1 VSSSYRALALRSP
14 RPLAFGV
21 LHTIA
26 ATVGQTF
33 VISLFLPHIKT
44 SFGFDDADAA
54 SLFTLTTVLSAGVLW
69 VAGRGLD
76 RADVVRYSALSATVL
91 VGGCAIVATAHAA
104 WLFALGLFG
113 MRLGGNALLT
123 HVALTATARYFTHDR
138 GKALSIAG
146 LGSAIGEPCVGVAVV
161 YLIASW
167 NWRGVLCA
175 VALLALMLI
184 LIAHALI
191 RANAR
196 FREPHKSAPVV
207 LDDVAHEMS
216 KPRAAVNARYWVKS
230 ALLFVLSPLIVT
242 ALIFHQSVVAQA
254 KGLPLEWFAVTFSAF
269 ALTRAVA
276 SLMIGPVIDRI
287 GSTWLFAVH
296 LLPFSLAVALLAAFP
311 GAWVVPVY
319 WLFTGATGGLA
330 ATLQV
335 AVIAEHVAPQRL
347 GSLRGLAAS
356 LTILASAT
364 GPALYGTLLARGF
377 SVSELLWG
385 SAAAMLAATGL
396 GAHAARKI
404 TRGAR
409 LRRV

>member
-1 VSSSYRALALRSP
+1 
-14 RPLAFGV
+14 
-21 LHTIA
+21 
-26 ATVGQTF
+26 
-33 VISLFLPHIKT
+33 
-44 SFGFDDADAA
+44 
-54 SLFTLTTVLSAGVLW
+54 
-69 VAGRGLD
+69 
-76 RADVVRYSALSATVL
+76 
-91 VGGCAIVATAHAA
+91 
-104 WLFALGLFG
+104 

-146 LGSAIGEPCVGVAVV
+146 LGSAIGEPCFGVAVV

-216 KPRAAVNARYWVKS
+216 KPRAAVNAQYWVKS
-230 ALLFVLSPLIVT
+230 TLLFVLSPLIVT
-242 ALIFHQSVVAQA
+242 ALIFHQSVVAQS

-269 ALTRAVA
+269 AVTRAVG

-287 GSTWLFAVH
+287 GSTWLFALH
-296 LLPFSLAVALLAAFP
+296 LLPFSLGVVLLAAFP
-311 GAWVVPVY
+311 GAWVVPVS

-347 GSLRGLAAS
+347 GSLRGLAARS
-356 LTILASAT
+356 PISRARPGRRFMARSS
-364 GPALYGTLLARGF
+364 PAGSRYRSCYGHRPQRC
-377 SVSELLWG
+377 SQRPG
-385 SAAAMLAATGL
+385 SARMQRATSLEAHVCGAYDFRVLLDFLLEIGAELFRRAADGL
-396 GAHAARKI
+396 GAVSRDRVAHVGRLQDSHDLAVQTRHDLARRARGDEHGVPVVRVEPGYMESASAAP
-404 TRGAR
+404 A
-409 LRRV
+409 